1 MFALPLAIISSNFG
15 EYEKH
20 SQRREKV
27 LLSLRAENHDDY
39 NLEKKRKFF
48 SEKDI

>member
-15 EYEKH
+15 EYEKQ

-27 LLSLRAENHDDY
+27 IRSLNTEKNSLY
-39 NLEKKRKFF
+39 NLQKNRKSLNEK
-48 SEKDI
+48 EI

>member
-20 SQRREKV
+20 SQRREKI
-27 LLSLRAENHDDY
+27 LLSLRAENYDAY
-39 NLEKKRKFF
+39 SLEKKSKFF
-48 SEKDI
+48 NEKDI